1 MASTGTVATAAGAGS
16 GRGVPAAK
24 AASRRFRLD
33 LSKTPGRL
41 RLLLGILVL
50 LSLAWG
56 ALAAFTVN
64 QYSSAA
70 SNLVAVREPLSLDAR
85 QIYHDLSDAND
96 TAATAFLAGGLEPTT
111 TRQRYL
117 TDIQAAGTL
126 IETASAQ
133 GGATLGGASKDLA
146 TLSTDLPIY
155 TGEVEMA
162 RADNRQ
168 GFPLGA
174 AYLREASSLMN
185 LTLLPAADDMYAAEN
200 ASLTATSAQ
209 ATGLPFVIATIAV
222 GLGIVIAVAWVSR
235 WLRRRTHRV
244 LNAGLLLA
252 GAVAVIALAWLAFA
266 YSGARGDLLT
276 AQSRGSA
283 PAEALAKA
291 DITALQ
297 AHADESI
304 TLIDNGGDQ
313 NGADEKAYQR
323 EKSALGPGPGTLLT
337 AAETAA
343 TGSQAS
349 GGATAAVRD
358 AQAWYAA
365 HVNLRKLDNNAN
377 HTAAVGSALGS
388 GPGSGPGDARTA
400 YTNLSGDFV
409 TGIAAGQ
416 ATFAV
421 NASAGADAFAGL
433 EPGVI
438 AAALVMAVGCAW
450 GLSRRLAEYR

>member
-1 MASTGTVATAAGAGS
+1 MASTKTAAGAAVGA
-16 GRGVPAAK
+16 GPAAGGH
-24 AASRRFRLD
+24 AAAVATRRFRLD
-33 LSKTPGRL
+33 RSTPGRL
-41 RLLLGILVL
+41 RLLLGVLVL

-70 SNLVAVREPLSLDAR
+70 SSVVAVREPLSLDAQ

-96 TAATAFLAGGLEPTT
+96 TAATAFLTGGLEQPA

-117 TDIQAAGTL
+117 ADIQAAGTL
-126 IETASAQ
+126 IETATAQ
-133 GGATLGGASKDLA
+133 GGATRGGASKDLA
-146 TLSTDLPIY
+146 TLSTNLPIY
-155 TGEVEMA
+155 AGEVETA

-174 AYLREASSLMN
+174 AYLREASDLMRS
-185 LTLLPAADDMYAAEN
+185 TLLPAANDMYAAEN
-200 ASLTATSAQ
+200 ASLSATSAQ
-209 ATGLPFVIATIAV
+209 ATGLPFVIVTIAV
-222 GLGIVIAVAWVSR
+222 GLAIIIVLARASR

-244 LNAGLLLA
+244 LNSGLLIA
-252 GAVAVIALAWLAFA
+252 AAAAVVSLAWLAVA
-266 YSGARGDLLT
+266 YTGARGDLLT
-276 AQSRGSA
+276 AQSHGSA
-283 PAEALAKA
+283 PVEALARA

-304 TLIDNGGDQ
+304 TLIDNGGDP

-337 AAETAA
+337 VAETAA
-343 TGSQAS
+343 AGSQAS

-365 HVNLRKLDNNAN
+365 HVHLRTLDNSAD
-377 HTAAVGSALGS
+377 HTAAVESALGS
-388 GPGSGPGDARTA
+388 GPNDAGAAFTK
-400 YTNLSGDFV
+400 LSADFA
-409 TGIAAGQ
+409 TGITAGQ
-416 ATFAV
+416 ATFAAS
-421 NASAGADAFAGL
+421 ASAGADAFTGL
-433 EPGVI
+433 EPAVI
-438 AAALVMAVGCAW
+438 AAALVMAAGCAW